1 MAMIRMNDAELHQRL
16 KVAAATVGCSVEA
29 YVAEAVRLRLDPRAQ
44 RLDLHAGKPIK
55 GFSGP
60 IPKTVS
66 ARKSK
71 GK

>member
-1 MAMIRMNDAELHQRL
+1 MAMIRMNDAELHKRL

-29 YVAEAVRLRLDPRAQ
+29 YVAEAVRQ
-44 RLDLHAGKPIK
+44 RLNGSKRTI
-55 GFSGP
+55 GP
-60 IPKTVS
+60 GEAVTFRGAIPKTVS